1 VVDYSQAAA
10 GGALPQQQQPSLL
23 AEQNN
28 DSSSHISIVP
38 LHIMKASTPAIVAL
52 FNT

>member
-1 VVDYSQAAA
+1 VVDHLQAAA
-10 GGALPQQQQPSLL
+10 GGALPQQHQPSLL

-28 DSSSHISIVP
+28 DSSSHISIIP
-38 LHIMKASTPAIVAL
+38 LHIMKISTPAIVAL